1 MAKAN
6 FGADPEKV
14 DKIKREKTLILIKP
28 DAVARKIVGEI
39 IGRFEKKSLK
49 VVALKLVHPT
59 KETVAAHY
67 IDDEVWLVEAG
78 TKTYNNFVEKGFEV
92 AESPREIGLMIRQR
106 LVDSMTAGP
115 VVAMVVEGA
124 HVIEAA
130 RKMRGA
136 TSPTRAEPGTIGF
149 DYSVDS
155 YELGD
160 AGDWGTKNII
170 HASDSVENAN
180 REIAIWFKPEEIIEY
195 DTAECQI
202 LYSKSWYKNK

>member
-1 MAKAN
+1 MEKVN

-14 DKIKREKTLILIKP
+14 EKIRREKTLILMKP

-39 IGRFEKKSLK
+39 ISRFEKKSLK

-59 KETVAAHY
+59 KEMVAAHY
-67 IDDEVWLVEAG
+67 IDDENWLVETG
-78 TKTYNNFVEKGFEV
+78 TKTYNDFTEKGFKVE
-92 AESPREIGLMIRQR
+92 ESPREIGLIIRKR
-106 LVDSMTAGP
+106 LMYSMTAGP

-124 HVIEAA
+124 HVIDAA

-136 TSPTRAEPGTIGF
+136 TSPSHAEPGTIGF

-170 HASDSVENAN
+170 HASDSVENAT

-202 LYSKSWYKNK
+202 LYTKNWYK